1 MCVCV
6 CVGGGGGVWWD
17 LRGGACQKIWPQRG
31 VTGSKMLG
39 VKGGGEVTKK
49 ILSSFAVTPSVIMQT
64 TYQNTK
70 YQHF

>member
-6 CVGGGGGVWWD
+6 CGGGLVGFE
-17 LRGGACQKIWPQRG
+17 RGGSMPKNMASRG
-31 VTGSKMLG
+31 VTGNKMLG
-39 VKGGGEVTKK
+39 VKGGREVTKK
-49 ILSSFAVTPSVIMQT
+49 ILSSFALTPSVIMQT

>member
-6 CVGGGGGVWWD
+6 CVGGGILVGFE
-17 LRGGACQKIWPQRG
+17 RGGACQKIWPQRG
-31 VTGSKMLG
+31 VTGNKMLG